1 MLVFERNISLI
12 QLVYTTVWTQEVLT
26 IYTNQTINPIAET
39 KRLGGKSLAIP
50 EKTKIA

>member
-12 QLVYTTVWTQEVLT
+12 QLVYTTVWTPEVLT

-39 KRLGGKSLAIP
+39 KRLGQISRYPRKN
-50 EKTKIA
+50 